1 MKSFNRQNTQD
12 VKRAKKQSKQLRN
25 LKKMKLQNDVI
36 EDNAQQEDLL
46 NLVTIGLPVKEV
58 TYENITI

>member
-25 LKKMKLQNDVI
+25 LKKMKLQNDVV
-36 EDNAQQEDLL
+36 EDNAQQEYFIKFSDNWLS
-46 NLVTIGLPVKEV
+46 ICR
-58 TYENITI
+58 

>member
-12 VKRAKKQSKQLRN
+12 VKRAKKQSKQLRK

-36 EDNAQQEDLL
+36 EDNTQQE
-46 NLVTIGLPVKEV
+46 GFVKQYYDEFF
-58 TYENITI
+58 TYEVE

>member
-25 LKKMKLQNDVI
+25 LKKMKLQNDAI
-36 EDNAQQEDLL
+36 EDNAQQVIDS
-46 NLVTIGLPVKEV
+46 IYSKGLYKVSAS
-58 TYENITI
+58 TL